1 MGLFSHFFF
10 SFSQFD
16 QMERECILVIF
27 LGQNQRWIQPGPHEA
42 DPASG
47 SVKGTASLL
56 RAINCFSSSS
66 RRKRGFRI
74 ASHAPCAFALLRF
87 TRTREEEKG
96 DQAAHAYVCFYFQSS
111 LNFSLDHLAWFIM
124 VLFVFFV
131 SSRRKAQSVN
141 PDHLKAKQTYAE
153 KSKGVWRVMD
163 ALGVSRSGRQAG
175 LRQKLQKAKT
185 VAALHVTFFF
195 LTLSVS
201 NFSTVRVT
209 SEACPKSY

>member
-1 MGLFSHFFF
+1 MVHHG
-10 SFSQFD
+10 
-16 QMERECILVIF
+16 F
-27 LGQNQRWIQPGPHEA
+27 L
-42 DPASG
+42 
-47 SVKGTASLL
+47 
-56 RAINCFSSSS
+56 CF
-66 RRKRGFRI
+66 
-74 ASHAPCAFALLRF
+74 
-87 TRTREEEKG
+87 
-96 DQAAHAYVCFYFQSS
+96 
-111 LNFSLDHLAWFIM
+111 
-124 VLFVFFV
+124 FFV